1 MDIELPYMAEYARS
15 GRANCKGCKCSIPKD
30 NLRIAVMVQ
39 TLGMIELGGSHTG
52 IYMKNKILEVLD
64 DYGISLDQIYSVTSD
79 NGRNMIKA
87 VQVLNDA
94 TEESLF
100 EEDTESENLLN
111 ELDTIELANIHL
123 VRCAAHTLQ
132 LCVFDVNKAKE
143 IADKISSCRTLCKSL
158 RTETYRRILIENQR
172 NIPSL
177 DVATRWNSTYLML
190 KRLLDL
196 KDFLATQSYI
206 CVDPDWD
213 WIETY
218 IDAFSDTY
226 QATLKLQDKHLV
238 YSEFFVVWM
247 ELKLKCENSHNL
259 IKKKLSAQKK
269 IRESKLLE
277 NEALLAAIYMDPRV
291 NCMLTNYQKSLAK
304 ANLKKIA
311 FRLFELKQAQTPN
324 VPALETPVREEMF
337 DSSFSSTLSTASS
350 SEEKSLFSAFLDD
363 FQTVSESKK
372 DPVSAKLVKIYA
384 DIENFD
390 VTFGRLPLNSNI
402 LEFFNDLQL
411 KLPHISALAQVVLA
425 TPATQVSVERAFSA
439 LHFILSERRSSISA
453 ENLNALLVIKLN
465 T

>member
-1 MDIELPYMAEYARS
+1 M
-15 GRANCKGCKCSIPKD
+15 
-30 NLRIAVMVQ
+30 
-39 TLGMIELGGSHTG
+39 HTA
-52 IYMKNKILEVLD
+52 
-64 DYGISLDQIYSVTSD
+64 SD

-100 EEDTESENLLN
+100 EEDTESENHLN

-132 LCVFDVNKAKE
+132 LCIFDVNKAKE

-172 NIPSL
+172 NLPSL

-213 WIETY
+213 WIDTY

-226 QATLKLQDKHLV
+226 QATLKLQDKNLV

-247 ELKLKCENSHNL
+247 KLKLKCENSHNL
-259 IKKKLSAQKK
+259 IKKKLSAQIK

-304 ANLKKIA
+304 ANLKK
-311 FRLFELKQAQTPN
+311 N
-324 VPALETPVREEMF
+324 
-337 DSSFSSTLSTASS
+337 SFS
-350 SEEKSLFSAFLDD
+350 
-363 FQTVSESKK
+363 
-372 DPVSAKLVKIYA
+372 
-384 DIENFD
+384 
-390 VTFGRLPLNSNI
+390 
-402 LEFFNDLQL
+402 
-411 KLPHISALAQVVLA
+411 
-425 TPATQVSVERAFSA
+425 
-439 LHFILSERRSSISA
+439 FI
-453 ENLNALLVIKLN
+453 
-465 T
+465 